1 MNAELFRRRLAELIA
16 QKGVSEV
23 QMSRDLGRSKGYVQ
37 SLTSGRAM
45 PTMKVFFQ
53 ICDYLR
59 LSPAQFFDVPEEGE
73 QAEIIRR
80 FLATDRATLRAID
93 ELIRRIS

>member
-1 MNAELFRRRLAELIA
+1 MNAELFRRRLAELTA

-45 PTMKVFFQ
+45 PTMKAFF
-53 ICDYLR
+53 
-59 LSPAQFFDVPEEGE
+59 
-73 QAEIIRR
+73 
-80 FLATDRATLRAID
+80 
-93 ELIRRIS
+93 

>member
-1 MNAELFRRRLAELIA
+1 MDEKRFQTRLVELIA

-45 PTMKVFFQ
+45 PTMKAFFQ

-80 FLATDRATLRAID
+80 FLATDRAILRAID

>member
-1 MNAELFRRRLAELIA
+1 
-16 QKGVSEV
+16 
-23 QMSRDLGRSKGYVQ
+23 
-37 SLTSGRAM
+37 M

-73 QAEIIRR
+73 QAEIIRW
-80 FLATDRATLRAID
+80 FLAADRATLRAID